1 MGPRDMYTW
10 VINIKMVLRERG
22 YKPYKR
28 FESEC
33 FCKHILIQKVV
44 NELFSVYFELEING

>member
-22 YKPYKR
+22 YKPYKH
-28 FESEC
+28 FESKC
-33 FCKHILIQKVV
+33 VYKHILIQKVI
-44 NELFSVYFELEING
+44 NELFSVNFLLEING

>member
-1 MGPRDMYTW
+1 MCTW

-28 FESEC
+28 FESKCIYE
-33 FCKHILIQKVV
+33 HILIQKHCK
-44 NELFSVYFELEING
+44 G

>member
-22 YKPYKR
+22 YKLYKH
-28 FESEC
+28 FESKYVY
-33 FCKHILIQKVV
+33 KHILIQKVV
-44 NELFSVYFELEING
+44 NELFSVNF